1 MNLHVLN
8 AQQEKTRQEK
18 QNKRGWRESKKKR
31 SQNLAFC
38 PACPNFRSYYFALGI
53 EAHEMLNLQMALGNF
68 LALNS
73 QTVT

>member
-1 MNLHVLN
+1 MPSKRKQGKKSKTKG
-8 AQQEKTRQEK
+8 AGEKA
-18 QNKRGWRESKKKR
+18 KRKGLKNS
-31 SQNLAFC
+31 AFC
-38 PACPNFRSYYFALGI
+38 PACPNFGSYYFALGI